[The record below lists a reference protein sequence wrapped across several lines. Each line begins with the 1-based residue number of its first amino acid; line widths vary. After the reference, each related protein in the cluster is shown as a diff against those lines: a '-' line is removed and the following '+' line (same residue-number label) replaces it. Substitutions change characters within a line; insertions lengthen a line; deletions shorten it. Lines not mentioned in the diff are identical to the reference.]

1 MIVAMTSSPSPILI
15 TITYI
20 SSNILA
26 SSHGLDVTD
35 DKRSKSSRLDS
46 TFTHA
51 VESIPRALFPEEFC
65 EAARK
70 QTTYL
75 VAAVES

>member
-1 MIVAMTSSPSPILI
+1 MIVGHPLSPILI

-26 SSHGLDVTD
+26 SPPGLDVTD
-35 DKRSKSSRLDS
+35 DKRSKARRLDS

-51 VESIPRALFPEEFC
+51 VESNPRALFSEEFSRPQ
-65 EAARK
+65 EE

-75 VAAVES
+75 IAAAES